1 MSAYLELGLN
11 VPGDES
17 QCLHA
22 SAEVRDLLV
31 LPGTDDLVEARHG
44 ELGHC
49 ADELGGQRH
58 IRDPA
63 QQRVP
68 SGASKPEPLFPGAG
82 RGRGEY
88 MTLYDASPVPWG
100 H

>member
-1 MSAYLELGLN
+1 VLPTHVSVSAYLELGLN

-49 ADELGGQRH
+49 ADELGGKRH
-58 IRDPA
+58 VRDPA
-63 QQRVP
+63 QQRTSVV
-68 SGASKPEPLFPGAG
+68 
-82 RGRGEY
+82 RGHGSQGQVGG
-88 MTLYDASPVPWG
+88 MGNT
-100 H
+100 